1 MPLTESRFAE
11 KTAAVVEAVLTAPGD
26 SDPALR
32 RAVYERAR
40 ELTARPAAGAR
51 GLPEPLGAFVH
62 KVSTRAHSVTDMD
75 VEGLLA
81 TGYSEDFVFEAIVS
95 AALGAGMARLELGL
109 VAVREAGAG

>member
-1 MPLTESRFAE
+1 VPLTESRFAE

-40 ELTARPAAGAR
+40 ALTAGPAVGAG
-51 GLPEPLGAFVH
+51 GLPEPLATFVG
-62 KVSTRAHSVTDMD
+62 KVSTRAHAVTGAD

-81 TGYSEDFVFEAIVS
+81 AGYSEDFVFEAIVS
-95 AALGAGMARLELGL
+95 AALGAGMARLDLGL

>member
-1 MPLTESRFAE
+1 VPLTESRFAE

-26 SDPALR
+26 SDPSLR

-40 ELTARPAAGAR
+40 ALTAGPAGGAG
-51 GLPEPLGAFVH
+51 GLAERLATFVD
-62 KVSTRAHSVTDMD
+62 KVATRAHAVTDAD
-75 VEGLLA
+75 VEGLLVA
-81 TGYSEDFVFEAIVS
+81 GYSEDFVFEAIVS